1 MPVED
6 RLHRP
11 LHILLAA
18 GYRLPAAV
26 PLVAMFLLVAACGGD
41 KATKPDHPPDNITVL
56 GQGTVTDRFTAE
68 LNVRGNYAYTST
80 WGTRNG
86 IRGNAV
92 KIWNVAG
99 NAPVLVDSLIIPS
112 FDPNQPTST
121 TGDIQVSDDG
131 SLLFVATERFGGSL
145 VIYSLADP
153 AKPTL
158 ITQFHTGDTDPGVHT
173 AEIARVG
180 GKLYGFL
187 SIDPSPGP
195 AKLVVVDLS
204 TPSAPVQVL
213 ARQMGQP
220 FVHDVFVR
228 DSLLFTALWDGG
240 VSIWDIGG
248 SRGGTP
254 ANPIFISN
262 IVTTGGEAHNV
273 WWFNDPAT
281 GSKKY
286 LFVGQEGPASL
297 FNSSSGDI
305 HVVDISDIT
314 HPVEVAGYRLAN
326 AGTHNFSVDEASG
339 VLYAAYYNGGV
350 RAFDIRGD
358 LAQCA
363 ATARF
368 SDNRCNFAGTAREI
382 GNALGGGGKFIWGVQ
397 YVGDKLYAS
406 DMLGGLWKLD
416 ISKLKR

>member
-1 MPVED
+1 MNIG
-6 RLHRP
+6 RRS
-11 LHILLAA
+11 
-18 GYRLPAAV
+18 
-26 PLVAMFLLVAACGGD
+26 LVALLVLAAACGSD
-41 KATKPDHPPDNITVL
+41 KATNPGTGSTPEIPVL
-56 GQGTVTDRFTAE
+56 GSGTATERYTSE

-80 WGTRNG
+80 WSTRNG
-86 IRGNAV
+86 VRGNAV

-99 NAPVLVDSLIIPS
+99 NAPVLIDSLIVPS
-112 FDPNQPTST
+112 FNSATPTST
-121 TGDIQVSDDG
+121 TGDIQVTDDG
-131 SLLFVATERFGGSL
+131 TLLVVATERLGGSI

-158 ITQFHTGDTDPGVHT
+158 ITQFHTSDTEPGVHT
-173 AEIARVG
+173 AEIARVA

-187 SIDPSPGP
+187 SIDPLGGASPTP

-204 TPSAPVQVL
+204 VPSAPVQLL
-213 ARQMGQP
+213 ARVMGNP

-228 DSLLFTALWDGG
+228 DSLLFTALWDDG

-262 IVTTGGEAHNV
+262 VRTVGGEAHNV

-281 GSKKY
+281 GNKRY
-286 LFVGQEGPASL
+286 VFVGQEGPANL
-297 FNSSSGDI
+297 FSFASGDI
-305 HVVDISDIT
+305 HIVDIADIT
-314 HPVEVAGYRLAN
+314 RPVEIAVDSVFG

-350 RAFDIRGD
+350 RAIDVRGD

-363 ATARF
+363 ANRRLA
-368 SDNRCNFAGTAREI
+368 DNRCDVSGTSRNI
-382 GNALGGGGKFIWGVQ
+382 GRALDNSGKFIWGVQ
-397 YVGDKLYAS
+397 VVGNRLYAS
-406 DMLGGLWKLD
+406 DMVGALWKLD
-416 ISKLKR
+416 ISGLKR